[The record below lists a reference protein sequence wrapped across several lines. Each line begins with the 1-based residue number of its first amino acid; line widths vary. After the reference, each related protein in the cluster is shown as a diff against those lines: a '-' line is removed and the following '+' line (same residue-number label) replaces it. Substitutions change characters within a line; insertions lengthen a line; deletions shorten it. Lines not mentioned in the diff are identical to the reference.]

1 MQLVDDNFSTICLR
15 QGTLSGYS
23 PRMRFDL
30 FINTMY
36 MKAMMENKIVV
47 NNPVI
52 WRPLL
57 AMTDA
62 VKCYIK
68 ALEAPP
74 EVSGTF
80 NVLTL
85 NLQVGNA
92 ADHVKRYFL
101 EKHGVDVEQSI
112 NNIQDRRNYRVSN
125 RKAREV
131 LGIDFN
137 GSLTGILDELDV
149 NLGKDF
155 NFDQDHFYNI
165 QMFKR
170 IFKE

>member
-1 MQLVDDNFSTICLR
+1 
-15 QGTLSGYS
+15 
-23 PRMRFDL
+23 
-30 FINTMY
+30 
-36 MKAMMENKIVV
+36 
-47 NNPVI
+47 
-52 WRPLL
+52 
-57 AMTDA
+57 MTDA

-125 RKAREV
+125 RKERKV
-131 LGIDFN
+131 LEFVFN
-137 GSLTGILDELDV
+137 GFLPGFLEELDV
-149 NLGKDF
+149 NLEKAP
-155 NFDQDHFYNI
+155 
-165 QMFKR
+165 
-170 IFKE
+170 